1 MARSNTPPAS
11 APDGRTL
18 AFAEWGDPGGFPVFF
33 LHGTPNSR
41 FARHYDESKYSEAGA
56 RVITYDRP
64 GYGGSDR
71 HRGRRVVD
79 CAADVVAIADSLELE
94 RFAVAGASG
103 GGPHALAVAARV
115 PDRVTRAACMVS
127 PAPYDVADFDWLEG
141 MDPLNVRELEW
152 ALRGEEVLVA
162 ELEREAGQI
171 VRDVA
176 ADPTQI
182 LGEEWGLS
190 EADRVELARPERH
203 DVIRQDVGEAFRRG
217 IFGWVDDD
225 LALVA
230 PWGFDISEI
239 RIPMR
244 VVYGLTDVLVPARH
258 GHWLARNVPGA
269 EVVVEED
276 LGHFTH
282 PDLVVERM
290 SWLVQPV

>member
-176 ADPTQI
+176 ADPAQI